1 MAKSNIEN
9 EVIRIESSIGGYF
22 PAYFAEIVDDNANKE
37 DVIYDNVI
45 DIQSEKLSYGSFATR
60 QEAIDNVNLNYPI
73 ADKDCDYYGVPRRL
87 EDVIDVNKYQV
98 TLTTTQEEVVEVE
111 ATSEKEAR
119 KKALDGEHGEVLY
132 QEDDGYTITS
142 VKCLIGDRSI

>member
-1 MAKSNIEN
+1 MATKRQN

-22 PAYFAEIVDDNANKE
+22 PVYNAEIVDDNAKEE

-45 DIQSEKLSYGSFATR
+45 DIWSEKLSHYSFATR

-87 EDVIDVNKYQV
+87 EDVIDVVLREERN
-98 TLTTTQEEVVEVE
+98 LTQ
-111 ATSEKEAR
+111 
-119 KKALDGEHGEVLY
+119 G
-132 QEDDGYTITS
+132 
-142 VKCLIGDRSI
+142 